1 MSSVLISVARV
12 GDIPPGES
20 RVFYVRGNEVAV
32 FNVDGRFFA
41 LNNLCPHQ
49 GGPLVAGSVKGTLL
63 TCPWHFWQFRL
74 ESGACTANPSARVV
88 TYPVRIVND
97 DVRIEWNPPPPD
109 NPL

>member
-1 MSSVLISVARV
+1 MIRVARV

-20 RVFYVRGNEVAV
+20 RVFFVRGTEVAV

-41 LNNLCPHQ
+41 VDNLCPHQ

-74 ESGACTANPSARVV
+74 ETGDCAMNPSARVA
-88 TYPVRIVND
+88 TYPVKIIDNE
-97 DVRIEWNPPPPD
+97 VRIEWNPPRLD
-109 NPL
+109 DPL